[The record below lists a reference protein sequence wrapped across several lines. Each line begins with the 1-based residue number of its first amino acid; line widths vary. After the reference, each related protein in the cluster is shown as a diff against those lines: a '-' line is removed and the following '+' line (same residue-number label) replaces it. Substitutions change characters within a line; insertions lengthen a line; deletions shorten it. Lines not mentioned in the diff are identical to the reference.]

1 MDAAERQRPEP
12 DATVTLRP
20 GEEDAPAARS
30 SWRDA
35 VLLVLVTR
43 AVLMFIGYAA
53 AWYLARDGAPSTVD
67 PVSLWDKWD
76 ATLLLR
82 IAQFGYTEQ
91 ADPHATAFFPGLP
104 MLIRPFSDAGRDALT
119 MAALLVN
126 TGASIVAVR
135 FLMLLGD
142 EMGEGIGRRAA
153 LLLLLFPTAVF
164 LIAPY
169 TEALFLAGAVPA
181 FYFARRSLW
190 VPAGLAAGVAM
201 SARFAGVFLI
211 LGLIVEWFR
220 RRTDGGRAVVGLL
233 IAVLPLFAY
242 CIFLAN
248 AYGDPFY
255 FVVDQKEGW
264 GRELTDPITAFM
276 RTWDTWSVGNQPQNW
291 RFAWRIEILAA
302 LAGIGFVVWAAR
314 KKEWG
319 YVTFMGTLMITL
331 LVSTW
336 YFSIPR
342 MLLTMFPITLL
353 LAGWTKAREG
363 RFELLL
369 AGFAATCA
377 LGVIVFT
384 QGAWFY

>member
-1 MDAAERQRPEP
+1 MDLAERERPDP
-12 DATVTLRP
+12 DATYTLRP
-20 GEEDAPAARS
+20 GEQEAPARS
-30 SWRDA
+30 RWRDA
-35 VLLVLVTR
+35 VILVLATR
-43 AVLMFIGYAA
+43 VLLMFVGYAA
-53 AWYLARDGAPSTVD
+53 AWYLARAGDPSTVD
-67 PVSLWDKWD
+67 PVFLWVKWD

-104 MLIRPFSDAGRDALT
+104 LLLSPFADMGRDALAT
-119 MAALLVN
+119 AALVIN
-126 TGASIVAVR
+126 TLASIVAVR
-135 FLMLLGD
+135 YLMLLGD
-142 EMGEGIGRRAA
+142 EMGEGMGRRAA

-169 TEALFLAGAVPA
+169 TEAVFLAGAIPA
-181 FYFARRSLW
+181 FYFARRSSW
-190 VPAGLAAGVAM
+190 VPAGVAAAIGMA
-201 SARFAGVFLI
+201 ARFAGVFLI

-220 RRTDGGRAVVGLL
+220 RREDGGRALAGLV
-233 IAVLPLFAY
+233 IALTPLVAY
-242 CIFLAN
+242 SILLAN
-248 AYGDPFY
+248 SYGDPFY

-276 RTWDTWSVGNQPQNW
+276 RTWDTWTVGDHPPNW
-291 RFAWRIEILAA
+291 RFAWRMEIVAA
-302 LAGIGFVVWAAR
+302 VAGIGFVVWAVR

-319 YVTFMGTLMITL
+319 YATFMGTLLITL

-342 MLLTMFPITLL
+342 MLLTMFPITLF
-353 LAGWTKAREG
+353 LAGWTKALNT

-369 AGFAATCA
+369 AGFAVTSA